1 MSVPSESLLSQEQFS
16 VGPPAFVRNDT
27 LAFPQRFCVSSYDT
41 DLSGRKTESID
52 GWSLDAVSLRE
63 GVLKMLVLS
72 RQRDESIIIGDNIVI
87 TIVDI
92 RGDKVRL
99 GIEAPKEV
107 PVHRQEVYEAIQRE
121 RTQSESGEKVA
132 DDSTSPST

>member
-1 MSVPSESLLSQEQFS
+1 
-16 VGPPAFVRNDT
+16 
-27 LAFPQRFCVSSYDT
+27 
-41 DLSGRKTESID
+41 
-52 GWSLDAVSLRE
+52 
-63 GVLKMLVLS
+63 MLVLS

-107 PVHRQEVYEAIQRE
+107 PVHRQEVYDAIQRE
-121 RTQSESGEKVA
+121 RAQSESEEKVA
-132 DDSTSPST
+132 DDSASPST